1 MKYERDAAAIIAAVG
16 GEENISSLY
25 HCVTRLR
32 FGLRDNAKADQGAL
46 QAIAPVMG
54 VNDAGTQ
61 YQVVIG
67 NDVPDV
73 YRAIV
78 AELPRLAPAEGADGA
93 GPSDASGSGSDPVE
107 ATGNPLKR
115 AFARFL
121 DFISG
126 TFAPILP
133 AIAGAGLLKGV
144 LALINAFGWVDPQS
158 QTFLIFSAIADA
170 VFFFLP
176 VIVAISAARKLG
188 ANPYVAGSLGAVLVY
203 PALTALLG
211 AGDPVGLLGIPVTN
225 VSYSYSVIPVLL
237 GVYLMSWVERG
248 LTRIIPSFLKLTV
261 VPMLTLVVV
270 APVTLVALGPLG
282 TFVGNGIA
290 GGINWALDNG
300 GAPAGFVIGA
310 LLPLIIMTGM
320 HYALV
325 PFILQNLATLGF
337 DKFLPLTY
345 VQTFATAGAV
355 FGVFLRAKNSQVKA
369 LSLSTTFTAL
379 MGVTEP
385 ALYGLALPL
394 RRPLIA
400 SMAGAGLGGAISLG
414 LGVKA
419 YVLAGNGGLPGLPG
433 LVGETFIWAIVGI
446 AVAFVVSTVVAMVL
460 GVDESILA
468 RTAETST
475 GAAKVATPAQAPAGA
490 GAGTG
495 AAGPA
500 AAAVVP
506 DARPAAVATATGAT
520 ATGAR
525 LLGEIVSSPMTG
537 ELVSLDDVPDSTF
550 SKRLVGDGTAIR
562 PMVGIVDS
570 PVDGEVVTVFPTKH
584 AIGLRSDSGIEV
596 LIHVGL
602 DTVALKGEG
611 FQSRVA
617 AGDRVL
623 VGDRLLDF
631 DLEAISRTNDPL
643 SVIVITNSGDY
654 GIDPGTTGP
663 VRSGDAL
670 IRVTPVESGEPV
682 GVGEGAVR

>member
-46 QAIAPVMG
+46 QAIGPVMG

-93 GPSDASGSGSDPVE
+93 GPSDAAASGGEPAE
-107 ATGNPLKR
+107 ATGNPVKR

-248 LTRIIPSFLKLTV
+248 LTRVIPSFLKLTV

-270 APVTLVALGPLG
+270 APITLVALGPLG

-400 SMAGAGLGGAISLG
+400 SMAGAGVGGAISLG

-468 RTAETST
+468 RTAETAS
-475 GAAKVATPAQAPAGA
+475 GAAKAAPAQAAAGA
-490 GAGTG
+490 AAG
-495 AAGPA
+495 AAVPTST
-500 AAAVVP
+500 AAVP
-506 DARPAAVATATGAT
+506 DPRPAAMATTPGAT
-520 ATGAR
+520 TSGAR

-670 IRVTPVESGEPV
+670 IRVTPVETGEPV
-682 GVGEGAVR
+682 GATEGAVR

>member
-93 GPSDASGSGSDPVE
+93 GPSEAADTVE
-107 ATGNPLKR
+107 PTGNPVKR

-248 LTRIIPSFLKLTV
+248 LTRVIPSFLKLTV

-270 APVTLVALGPLG
+270 APITLVALGPLG

-400 SMAGAGLGGAISLG
+400 SMAGAGVGGAISLG

-468 RTAETST
+468 RTAETAT
-475 GAAKVATPAQAPAGA
+475 GAAKAAPAQ
-490 GAGTG
+490 G
-495 AAGPA
+495 AAGAVTGTAAGAAVPASTA
-500 AAAVVP
+500 AAP
-506 DARPAAVATATGAT
+506 DARPAALATTPD
-520 ATGAR
+520 AR
-525 LLGEIVSSPMTG
+525 LIGEIVSSPMTG

-617 AGDRVL
+617 AGDRVH

-670 IRVTPVESGEPV
+670 IRVTPAATGEPV
-682 GVGEGAVR
+682 GATEGAVR

>member
-1 MKYERDAAAIIAAVG
+1 MKYDKDAAAIIAAVG
-16 GEENISSLY
+16 GDENIASLY

-32 FGLRDNAKADQGAL
+32 FGLKDNAKADQAAL
-46 QAIAPVMG
+46 TALGPVMG

-73 YRAIV
+73 YRAVV
-78 AELPRLAPAEGADGA
+78 AALPRLATAESVDGA
-93 GPSDASGSGSDPVE
+93 ASGAGSASAAVAPE
-107 ATGNPLKR
+107 GNLAKR
-115 AFARFL
+115 TFARFL

-144 LALINAFGWVDPQS
+144 LALINAFGWVDPTS

-188 ANPYVAGSLGAVLVY
+188 ANPYVAGSLGAILVY
-203 PALTALLG
+203 PALGTLLG
-211 AGDPVGLLGIPVTN
+211 AGDPVALLGIPVTA
-225 VSYSYSVIPVLL
+225 VTYSYSVIPVLL

-248 LTRIIPSFLKLTV
+248 FTAIIPSFLKLTF
-261 VPMLTLVVV
+261 VPMLTLVIV
-270 APVTLVALGPLG
+270 APITLIALGPLG
-282 TFVGNGIA
+282 TFVGNGVA

-320 HYALV
+320 HYTLV
-325 PFILQNLATLGF
+325 PFILQNLATLGY

-355 FGVFLRAKNSQVKA
+355 FGVFLRAKNKQVKA

-400 SMAGAGLGGAISLG
+400 SMAGAGVGGAISLG

-433 LVGETFIWAIVGI
+433 LVGETFVWAIVGI
-446 AVAFVVSTVVAMVL
+446 VVAFIVSTVVSMIL

-468 RTAETST
+468 RTAENAGNAVPAT
-475 GAAKVATPAQAPAGA
+475 AA
-490 GAGTG
+490 
-495 AAGPA
+495 A
-500 AAAVVP
+500 AAAVPVV
-506 DARPAAVATATGAT
+506 AAAPVATASTG
-520 ATGAR
+520 
-525 LLGEIVSSPMTG
+525 LGEIVSSPMTG
-537 ELVSLDDVPDSTF
+537 ELVPLDEVPDATF
-550 SKRLVGDGTAIR
+550 SKRLVGDGAAIR
-562 PMVGIVDS
+562 PTSGEVNS

-584 AIGLRSDSGIEV
+584 AVAVRSDSGVEV
-596 LIHVGL
+596 LIHVGI
-602 DTVALKGEG
+602 DTVTLKGEG
-611 FQSRVA
+611 FTSHVA
-617 AGDRVL
+617 VGDRVS
-623 VGDRLLDF
+623 VGDRLLDV
-631 DLEAISRTNDPL
+631 DLEAISRTKNPV
-643 SVIVITNSGDY
+643 SVIVITNSGSY
-654 GIDPGTTGP
+654 AVDPGTTGP
-663 VRSGDAL
+663 VRTGDAL
-670 IRVTPVESGEPV
+670 IRVTPAVTELQ
-682 GVGEGAVR
+682 GAAV

>member
-1 MKYERDAAAIIAAVG
+1 MKYDNDAAAIIAAVG
-16 GEENISSLY
+16 GEQNIASLY

-32 FGLRDNAKADQGAL
+32 FGLKDNTKADQAAL
-46 QAIAPVMG
+46 QAIKPVMG

-78 AELPRLAPAEGADGA
+78 AELPRLATAESVDGA
-93 GPSDASGSGSDPVE
+93 AAASAAADE
-107 ATGNPLKR
+107 KRGNLAKR
-115 AFARFL
+115 TFARFL

-144 LALINAFGWVDPQS
+144 LALINAFGWVDPAS

-188 ANPYVAGSLGAVLVY
+188 ANPYVAGSLGAILVY
-203 PALTALLG
+203 PTLGTLLG
-211 AGDPVGLLGIPVTN
+211 AGEPVALLGIPVTA
-225 VSYSYSVIPVLL
+225 VTYSYSVIPVLL
-237 GVYLMSWVERG
+237 GVYLLSWVERG
-248 LTRIIPSFLKLTV
+248 FTRIIPSFLKLTF

-270 APVTLVALGPLG
+270 APITLIVLGPLG
-282 TFVGNGIA
+282 TFVGNGVA

-320 HYALV
+320 HYTLV
-325 PFILQNLATLGF
+325 PFILQNLATLGY

-355 FGVFLRAKNSQVKA
+355 FGVFLRAKNKQVKA

-400 SMAGAGLGGAISLG
+400 SMAGAGVGGAISLG

-433 LVGETFIWAIVGI
+433 LVGETFVWAIVGI
-446 AVAFVVSTVVAMVL
+446 VVAFIVSTVVSMVL
-460 GVDESILA
+460 G
-468 RTAETST
+468 
-475 GAAKVATPAQAPAGA
+475 
-490 GAGTG
+490 
-495 AAGPA
+495 
-500 AAAVVP
+500 
-506 DARPAAVATATGAT
+506 
-520 ATGAR
+520 
-525 LLGEIVSSPMTG
+525 
-537 ELVSLDDVPDSTF
+537 
-550 SKRLVGDGTAIR
+550 
-562 PMVGIVDS
+562 
-570 PVDGEVVTVFPTKH
+570 
-584 AIGLRSDSGIEV
+584 
-596 LIHVGL
+596 
-602 DTVALKGEG
+602 
-611 FQSRVA
+611 
-617 AGDRVL
+617 
-623 VGDRLLDF
+623 
-631 DLEAISRTNDPL
+631 
-643 SVIVITNSGDY
+643 
-654 GIDPGTTGP
+654 
-663 VRSGDAL
+663 
-670 IRVTPVESGEPV
+670 
-682 GVGEGAVR
+682 

>member
-1 MKYERDAAAIIAAVG
+1 MKYQKDAAAIIAAVG
-16 GEENISSLY
+16 GDENIASLY

-32 FGLRDNAKADQGAL
+32 FGLKDNAKADQGAL

-61 YQVVIG
+61 YQVIVG

-78 AELPRLAPAEGADGA
+78 AELPRLASAETVDGSGAGAASGAGSDAKADGNLA
-93 GPSDASGSGSDPVE
+93 
-107 ATGNPLKR
+107 KR
-115 AFARFL
+115 TFARFL

-144 LALINAFGWVDPQS
+144 LALINAFGWVDPTS

-188 ANPYVAGSLGAVLVY
+188 ANPYVAGSLGAILVY
-203 PALTALLG
+203 PALGTLLG
-211 AGDPVGLLGIPVTN
+211 AGDPVALFGIPVTA
-225 VSYSYSVIPVLL
+225 VTYSYSVIPVLL

-248 LTRIIPSFLKLTV
+248 FTAIIPSFLKLTF
-261 VPMLTLVVV
+261 VPMLTLVIV
-270 APVTLVALGPLG
+270 APITLIALGPLG
-282 TFVGNGIA
+282 TFIGNGVA

-320 HYALV
+320 HYTLV
-325 PFILQNLATLGF
+325 PFILQNLATLGY

-355 FGVFLRAKNSQVKA
+355 FGVFLRARNKQVKA

-400 SMAGAGLGGAISLG
+400 SMAGAGVGGAISLG

-433 LVGETFIWAIVGI
+433 LVGETFVWAIVGI
-446 AVAFVVSTVVAMVL
+446 VVAFIVSTVVSMIL
-460 GVDESILA
+460 GIDESILA
-468 RTAETST
+468 RTAEN
-475 GAAKVATPAQAPAGA
+475 A
-490 GAGTG
+490 
-495 AAGPA
+495 PA
-500 AAAVVP
+500 AAAAPVAATT
-506 DARPAAVATATGAT
+506 DATAAVSGSTARAASGTLPVPTGT
-520 ATGAR
+520 V
-525 LLGEIVSSPMTG
+525 LGEIVSSPMTG
-537 ELVSLDDVPDSTF
+537 ELVSLDDVPDATF
-550 SKRLVGDGTAIR
+550 SKRIVGDGTAIR
-562 PMVGIVDS
+562 PTDGRVTS

-584 AIGLRSDSGIEV
+584 AVAVRSDSGVEV

-602 DTVALKGEG
+602 DTVNLKGAG
-611 FQSRVA
+611 FTSHVA
-617 AGDRVL
+617 VGDRVST
-623 VGDRLLDF
+623 GDLPLDV
-631 DLEAISRTNDPL
+631 DLAAIATTNDTL
-643 SVIVITNSGDY
+643 TVIVITNSGDY
-654 GIDPGTTGP
+654 AVDPGTTGP

-670 IRVTPVESGEPV
+670 IRVTRAARTT
-682 GVGEGAVR
+682 EGAAV